1 MDTCKKGEKMEK
13 IAITTGR
20 ILLGLYFLYPGIT
33 KIPRY
38 DFMVEY
44 MTLHNIPLT
53 NILLPLTI
61 VLQIVLGLMLITG
74 YRIKEPALILA
85 SLTIF
90 INVGMHDFWNTYP
103 GTDAGHEMQ
112 NFVKNLGIFAGL
124 LVLSAS
130 SNVSQWRLFNN
141 S

>member
-1 MDTCKKGEKMEK
+1 MEK
-13 IAITTGR
+13 ISITIGR
-20 ILLGLYFLYPGIT
+20 VLLGLYFLYPGIT
-33 KIPRY
+33 KIPKY

-44 MTLHNIPLT
+44 MTLHNIPFI

-61 VLQIVLGLMLITG
+61 ILQIVLGLMLITG

-141 S
+141 SW

>member
-1 MDTCKKGEKMEK
+1 MEK
-13 IAITTGR
+13 ISITIGR
-20 ILLGLYFLYPGIT
+20 VLLGLYFLYPGIT
-33 KIPRY
+33 KIPKY

-44 MTLHNIPLT
+44 MTLHNIPFT

-61 VLQIVLGLMLITG
+61 ILQIVLGLMLITG

-124 LVLSAS
+124 LVLIAS

>member
-1 MDTCKKGEKMEK
+1 MEK
-13 IAITTGR
+13 ISITTGR
-20 ILLGLYFLYPGIT
+20 MLLGLYFLYPGIT

-44 MTLHNIPLT
+44 MTLHNIPLI

-85 SLTIF
+85 TLTIF

-112 NFVKNLGIFAGL
+112 NFVKNLGSFAGL

-130 SNVSQWRLFNN
+130 NNVSQWRPFNN

>member
-1 MDTCKKGEKMEK
+1 MEK
-13 IAITTGR
+13 ISITTGR

-33 KIPRY
+33 KISRY

-44 MTLHNIPLT
+44 MTLHNIPLI
-53 NILLPLTI
+53 NILLPLAI

-85 SLTIF
+85 TLTIF

-130 SNVSQWRLFNN
+130 NNVSQLRLFNN

>member
-1 MDTCKKGEKMEK
+1 MEK
-13 IAITTGR
+13 ISITTGR

-33 KIPRY
+33 KISKY

-44 MTLHNIPLT
+44 MTLHNIPLI

-61 VLQIVLGLMLITG
+61 VLQVVLGLMLITG
-74 YRIKEPALILA
+74 YRIKEPAIILA
-85 SLTIF
+85 TLTIF

-112 NFVKNLGIFAGL
+112 NFVKNL
-124 LVLSAS
+124 
-130 SNVSQWRLFNN
+130 
-141 S
+141 

>member
-1 MDTCKKGEKMEK
+1 MEK
-13 IAITTGR
+13 ISITTGR
-20 ILLGLYFLYPGIT
+20 MLLGLYFLYPGIT
-33 KIPRY
+33 KIPKY

-44 MTLHNIPLT
+44 MTLHNIPLI

-74 YRIKEPALILA
+74 YRIKEPAIILA
-85 SLTIF
+85 TLTIF
-90 INVGMHDFWNTYP
+90 INVGMHDFWNAYP

-130 SNVSQWRLFNN
+130 NNVSQWRLFNN
-141 S
+141 SW

>member
-1 MDTCKKGEKMEK
+1 MEK
-13 IAITTGR
+13 ISITTGR
-20 ILLGLYFLYPGIT
+20 MLLGLYFLYPGIT
-33 KIPRY
+33 KIPKY

-44 MTLHNIPLT
+44 MTLHNIPLI

-74 YRIKEPALILA
+74 YRIKEPAIILA
-85 SLTIF
+85 TLTIF
-90 INVGMHDFWNTYP
+90 INVGMHDFWNAYP

-130 SNVSQWRLFNN
+130 NNVSQWRLFNN

>member
-1 MDTCKKGEKMEK
+1 MEK
-13 IAITTGR
+13 ISITTGR
-20 ILLGLYFLYPGIT
+20 MLLGLYFLYPGIT

-44 MTLHNIPLT
+44 MTLHNIPLL

-85 SLTIF
+85 TLTIF

-124 LVLSAS
+124 LVLGAS
-130 SNVSQWRLFNN
+130 NNVSQWRLFNN

>member
-1 MDTCKKGEKMEK
+1 MEK
-13 IAITTGR
+13 ISITTGR
-20 ILLGLYFLYPGIT
+20 MLLGLYFLYPGIT

-44 MTLHNIPLT
+44 MTLHNIPLI

-85 SLTIF
+85 TLTIF

-130 SNVSQWRLFNN
+130 NNVSQWTHFNN

>member
-1 MDTCKKGEKMEK
+1 MEK
-13 IAITTGR
+13 ISITIGR
-20 ILLGLYFLYPGIT
+20 VLLGLYFLYPGIT
-33 KIPRY
+33 KIPKY

-44 MTLHNIPLT
+44 MTLHNIPFI

-61 VLQIVLGLMLITG
+61 ILQIVLGLMLITG

-85 SLTIF
+85 TLTIF